1 MTDHPTNGL
10 DETVHQ
16 RHRLGILT
24 IAAEAQRADFRYLR
38 DTLEL
43 TAGNLSRHLTVLE
56 DAGMVKVE
64 KGYEGRR
71 PRTWVRITRQGR
83 SALAAELDA
92 LASLVRQ
99 HVAAVK
105 AADADQVNSAESG
118 TDPHRSESEPG

>member
-1 MTDHPTNGL
+1 VSSVTDHPTNGL

-24 IAAEAQRADFRYLR
+24 ITAEAKRAEFGYLR
-38 DTLEL
+38 DALDL
-43 TAGNLSRHLTVLE
+43 TPGNLSRHLTVLE
-56 DAGMVKVE
+56 EAGLVEVE

-71 PRTWVRITRQGR
+71 ARTWVSITRKGR

-99 HVAAVK
+99 HSAA
-105 AADADQVNSAESG
+105 ARPSG
-118 TDPHRSESEPG
+118 SD